1 MEKKKKRKVGIAATV
16 LLAVLLIL
24 SFFAITMQ
32 ARADDTGYFTEENS
46 YRIDLT
52 FTKGDKENNPDLELG
67 YAIDSWWLFP
77 IETGAF
83 EAENWNKS
91 EYTKR
96 HGFQLEFKDEWV
108 TEDDSDKV
116 DFGEEYQVVVV
127 IPADVIVGKIEQW
140 VEKELF
146 SRDEMLSTLKLYM
159 NQPLTNYDYTINAD
173 GTPVEDGPCWSG
185 QDFINYAM
193 PNRGGYKPWLGS
205 GEFFKY
211 FYDIEVPANLSKCKL
226 DIQFVTNEGEDLE
239 DFFEIDNP
247 YDEYDNEIIY
257 GETLKLDA
265 FTGEKEGYQFSYYYW
280 SDEPNVRRYVTNPAD
295 KLVDYETIKG
305 EDSENEDG
313 LTLYF
318 VFEKKADPTPTP
330 TNTPIPT
337 IPTIP
342 TIPPTEPPKPT
353 ETPDTPTP
361 KPTEPPVHV
370 CEFVYDDCN
379 TEGHW
384 YVCKGCGKTTEVHA
398 HKMVTTGEADE
409 DGNVVKTCECEEH
422 PECDYTMTEHECV
435 WMEWAPAADANDS
448 YDDAEYWEENWKEEG
463 YAYNPNIYHWK
474 YCMYD
479 TCEKTKGEKEHVK
492 GELEDAGNGYIEQRC
507 KQCGWLMYQEAITVS
522 LTINP
527 NGGTFPDGSTEP
539 RVLADA
545 LRYYSLTD
553 LGCLGPEHWVTFEEG
568 YAFVGYYIVEI
579 GRSERVYSADQ
590 TSQTSTADSKY
601 FTPAGNGKYW
611 SKLTRDYV
619 LHAQKREAEYTVH
632 YDGNGGTGTMLD
644 SYYKVG
650 EAKAL
655 HPNGFRFVS
664 KITYNNGGTSCSVET
679 NLDNTNVYAT
689 FAGWSTEKGG
699 AVMYAD
705 KQVVMNLVKSADTVN
720 LYAVWDYGS
729 IVLPNATSVDGGKKL
744 AGWKTQDGTVISVL
758 DATGNFTTVSYRL
771 KGGDETLTAVWVPNS
786 YKVSFETS
794 GGMKC
799 APIYVT
805 YQDTYGNGTNSNDVK
820 TGLPSVTK
828 EGFRFNGWENRL
840 TGDKDV
846 KNSTTV
852 TVAGDHIL
860 YAQWIP
866 EDVAVTLDYN
876 FDYAGTAGNPDKG
889 NTAVKTSAKEN
900 FKEVNASTDILTI
913 PFNDYY
919 RKYGLPEPTMDGNQF
934 AGWYTEEDSNGNG
947 CGHNGCLINVNDVIS
962 NPGPQTLHARWIM
975 DQYRIKLDYNYDYTD
990 WEE

>member
-193 PNRGGYKPWLGS
+193 PNRGNYQPWSGS

-280 SDEPNVRRYVTNPAD
+280 SDEPNVRYYSTNPAD
-295 KLVDYETIKG
+295 KLVNYKTIKG
-305 EDSENEDG
+305 KDSENEDV

-318 VFEKKADPTPTP
+318 VFSPKPTPTP
-330 TNTPIPT
+330 TESPTP
-337 IPTIP
+337 
-342 TIPPTEPPKPT
+342 IPPTEPPKPT
-353 ETPDTPTP
+353 ETPDTPSP

-398 HKMVTTGEADE
+398 HKMVATGEADE
-409 DGNVVKTCECEEH
+409 NGNVEKTCECESH
-422 PECDYTMTEHECV
+422 PECDYSEITHTCEWIE
-435 WMEWAPAADANDS
+435 WMPKADANDDP
-448 YDDAEYWEENWKEEG
+448 YEDAEYWEENWKDFG
-463 YAYNPNIYHWK
+463 YARNPNIYHWK
-474 YCMYD
+474 YCAFH
-479 TCEKTKGEKEHVK
+479 TCPKITGIAKHVPGK
-492 GELEDAGNGYIEQRC
+492 LVDAGRGYKEQRC
-507 KQCGWLMYQEAITVS
+507 EKCGWLMYQEPTTVS
-522 LTINP
+522 LTIHP
-527 NGGTFPDGSTEP
+527 NGGTFPDGSKEP
-539 RVLADA
+539 RVLHDA
-545 LRYYSLTD
+545 LRYGSLTE
-553 LGCLGPEHWVTFEEG
+553 LGFLGPEHWVTFEEG
-568 YAFVGYYIVEI
+568 YAFTGFYVVTI
-579 GRSERVYSADQ
+579 GLSECVYSPDQ
-590 TSQTSTADSKY
+590 MNHTLTAASKY

-611 SKLTRDYV
+611 SKLERNYV
-619 LHAQKREAEYTVH
+619 LYAQKGAMEYTVH
-632 YDGNGGTGTMLD
+632 YDGNGGTGTMMD

-650 EAKAL
+650 ETKAL
-655 HPNGFRFVS
+655 QPNGFQFVS
-664 KITYNNGGTSCSVET
+664 KITYDNGGTPCSIET
-679 NLDNTNVYAT
+679 NLDNTNVHAKFT
-689 FAGWSTEKGG
+689 GWSTVRGG
-699 AVMYAD
+699 TPVYGD
-705 KQVVMNLVKSADTVN
+705 KQVVTDLMKSAGTIN
-720 LYAVWDYGS
+720 LYASWDYGS
-729 IVLPNATSVDGGKKL
+729 IVLPNAVSADGGTKL
-744 AGWKTQDGTVISVL
+744 SGWKTQDGTMISVL
-758 DATGNFTTVSYRL
+758 DATGNFTPVSYEL
-771 KGGDETLTAVWVPNS
+771 KGGDETFTAVWVPNS
-786 YKVSFETS
+786 YTVSFETYD
-794 GGMKC
+794 GTNC

-805 YQDTYGNGTNSNDVK
+805 YLDTYGNGTNSNDV
-820 TGLPSVTK
+820 TVGLPSTTK
-828 EGFRFNGWENRL
+828 EGFQFVGWENKL
-840 TGDKDV
+840 TGDKNV
-846 KNSTTV
+846 QNSTIV

-866 EDVAVTLDYN
+866 DDVPITLDYN
-876 FDYAGTAGNPDKG
+876 FDYDGTAGNPDKG
-889 NTAVKTSAKEN
+889 NEAVKNEAGEN
-900 FKEVNASTDILTI
+900 FKEVDANTDTVTI
-913 PFNDYY
+913 PLNDYY
-919 RKYGLPEPTMDGNQF
+919 RKYGLPKPTMDGHRF
-934 AGWYTEEDSNGNG
+934 VAWYKEEDSNGNG
-947 CGHNGCLINVNDVIS
+947 CGHSECLININDVIS
-962 NPGPQTLHARWIM
+962 NPGPQTIHARWIM
-975 DQYRIKLDYNYDYTD
+975 DQYRITLDYNYDYTD